1 MQLKSVKNAHSKTI
15 LTQYSVQQKMKNL
28 LFASGCDFMVEAWN
42 YINYAGKMVICIVMK
57 KRKKE
62 YNGRAANEFSSMGR
76 WTKAAI
82 RHGLWNL
89 DTLAIIKKILNVEE
103 LWSEVLWMSL
113 TQSIMGRSS
122 TTLTKLWLTL
132 TTYLPLVDIGEGISL
147 LLEVNIRILLTF
159 LAPPTYL
166 VLST

>member
-1 MQLKSVKNAHSKTI
+1 MQLKNVKNAHSKTI

-89 DTLAIIKKILNVEE
+89 DTLAIIKNTKCGGIMI
-103 LWSEVLWMSL
+103 WSRMDVFNSKHNGPYFNYVD
-113 TQSIMGRSS
+113 QIMANIDH
-122 TTLTKLWLTL
+122 
-132 TTYLPLVDIGEGISL
+132 LPTPGWHWWRNSFCSYKEKSAYRWYFQYHITVS
-147 LLEVNIRILLTF
+147 
-159 LAPPTYL
+159 
-166 VLST
+166 

>member
-1 MQLKSVKNAHSKTI
+1 MQLKNVKNPHSKTI

-82 RHGLWNL
+82 RPGLWNL
-89 DTLAIIKKILNVEE
+89 DTLAIIKNTKCGGIMI
-103 LWSEVLWMSL
+103 WSLMDVFNAKH
-113 TQSIMGRSS
+113 IMGRSTS
-122 TTLTKLWLTL
+122 TLTKLWLTL
-132 TTYLPLVDIGEGISL
+132 TTYLPHPWLTLVKEF
-147 LLEVNIRILLTF
+147 ILQL
-159 LAPPTYL
+159 
-166 VLST
+166 